1 MSDTSFFAAP
11 VPVSLQEIAELLGES
26 APQGCDDRVVISNVR
41 ALDEAGRGDA
51 TFLDNSKYVELLADS
66 RASLIFCKKR
76 YADKIPSGCI
86 AWVTA
91 APYHAYARLAAKL
104 YPDAVNAMPLVAA
117 GPDDTKIIRGRV
129 HRSAHME
136 ENVIIEPNATVGEDA
151 EIGSGTV
158 VAAGAV
164 IGRGVK
170 IGRNCFIGANA
181 VVQHGLLGNRV
192 ILHSG
197 VCVGQDG
204 FGYAMGA
211 GGHLKVPQ
219 IGRVIIQDDVEIGAN
234 SCIDRGTNRDT
245 VLGEGTKIDNQ
256 VQIGHNVT
264 IGRHCVI
271 VGQVAIAGSAALGD
285 FVVIGGQTGVIGHVT
300 IGDGAQIAGV
310 SAVHGDVPPGARWG
324 GTPAKPVREWF
335 KEVTLLTQ
343 LAKKD
348 IVAVEKTAADTDDS
362 ARHKTGKDGG
372 NRNS

>member
-1 MSDTSFFAAP
+1 MSDISFFAAP
-11 VPVSLQEIAELLGES
+11 IPVSLQEIADLLGEPVPHGRDES
-26 APQGCDDRVVISNVR
+26 LVIRNVR
-41 ALDEAGRGDA
+41 ALDEAGSGDA
-51 TFLDNSKYVELLADS
+51 TFLDNPKYVELLTGS
-66 RASLIFCKKR
+66 QASLIFCKKR
-76 YADKIPSGCI
+76 YADKIPSGSI
-86 AWVTA
+86 GWITA
-91 APYHAYARLAAKL
+91 APYHAYARLAARL
-104 YPDAVNAMPLVAA
+104 YPSAVIANPLVAA

-129 HRSAHME
+129 HRTARME
-136 ENVIIEPNATVGEDA
+136 ENVVIEPNATVGEDA

-164 IGRGVK
+164 IGRGVR
-170 IGRNCFIGANA
+170 IGRDCFIGANV

-197 VCVGQDG
+197 VCIGQDG

-211 GGHLKVPQ
+211 TGHLKVPQ

-234 SCIDRGTNRDT
+234 SCVDRGTNRDT
-245 VLGEGTKIDNQ
+245 IVGEGTKIDNQ

-271 VGQVAIAGSAALGD
+271 VGQVAIAGSATLGD

-348 IVAVEKTAADTDDS
+348 IVAVTKTAADTDDS
-362 ARHKTGKDGG
+362 AKHTTDKDGG
-372 NRNS
+372 N